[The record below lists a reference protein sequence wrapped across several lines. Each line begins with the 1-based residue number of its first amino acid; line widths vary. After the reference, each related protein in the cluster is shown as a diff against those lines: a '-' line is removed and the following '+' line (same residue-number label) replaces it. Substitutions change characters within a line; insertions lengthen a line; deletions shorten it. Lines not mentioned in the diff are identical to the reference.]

1 VMVVGYVNLET
12 RSPCRRIGWSQK
24 RGCRRD
30 RRQIRRG
37 IIIHTRRLDARK
49 RDGRVEIQ
57 RTKKLFDALGSTL
70 CVSRRFAHN
79 ESKTA
84 HIIDRV
90 GASLLPAVADS
101 ADVFFVVDPEEVD
114 RAEYIFVPSIGGRK
128 RSRATSVVRPRSGL
142 FLFSALRKGGD
153 SLLPGSLG
161 GVGLRGPYGGRKA
174 ARWQRNVL
182 QDGDEWLRRPHGGW
196 ETNA

>member
-1 VMVVGYVNLET
+1 
-12 RSPCRRIGWSQK
+12 
-24 RGCRRD
+24 
-30 RRQIRRG
+30 
-37 IIIHTRRLDARK
+37 LDARK
-49 RDGRVEIQ
+49 RDGRIEIQ

-84 HIIDRV
+84 HIIDCVRA
-90 GASLLPAVADS
+90 GLLPAVADS
-101 ADVFFVVDPEEVD
+101 PDIFFVVDPEEVD

-128 RSRATSVVRPRSGL
+128 RSRTTSVVGPRSDL
-142 FLFSALRKGGD
+142 FLFGALRKRGD

-161 GVGLRGPYGGRKA
+161 RVGLRGPYGGRKA
-174 ARWQRNVL
+174 ARWRRNVL

-196 ETNA
+196 ETKA